1 MYCRFR
7 PFLLKKKLKMSHFLI
22 IWFPALQSEYKFP
35 DRNITIFPNLWYKSG
50 SVLQK
55 RRHDILK
62 TKKITVQMIT
72 RSSTRNRQEIG
83 MKNLRKNVWTPSRD
97 AVQI

>member
-1 MYCRFR
+1 
-7 PFLLKKKLKMSHFLI
+7 
-22 IWFPALQSEYKFP
+22 
-35 DRNITIFPNLWYKSG
+35 
-50 SVLQK
+50 
-55 RRHDILK
+55 
-62 TKKITVQMIT
+62 MIT